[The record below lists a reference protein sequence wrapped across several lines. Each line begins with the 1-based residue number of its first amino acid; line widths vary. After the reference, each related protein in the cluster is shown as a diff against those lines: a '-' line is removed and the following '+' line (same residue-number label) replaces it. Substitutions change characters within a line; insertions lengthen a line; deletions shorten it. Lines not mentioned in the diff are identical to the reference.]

1 METRAT
7 GFIKHLE
14 TTLSEIT
21 QGWKADQINVASF
34 SKQPFEQAVTY
45 VTLGLSHHILALPHQ
60 RIVRLELIFT
70 AYENYADNYIVSFL
84 EDVSNLILSEH
95 QAILRGE
102 FIKLANPIIPLSPLN
117 YVYVTIPSSIFD
129 ETLDIYKDSEPA
141 TILALL
147 IPIREAE
154 AQFIQKYGWNK
165 FEDIME
171 VADWDMFDLD
181 RKIIPN
187 CLPPPIFQEF

>member
-1 METRAT
+1 METSAT

-14 TTLSEIT
+14 ITLNEIT

-34 SKQPFEQAVTY
+34 SKQPFDQAITY
-45 VTLGLSHHILALPHQ
+45 VTLGLSHHLLASPHQ
-60 RIVRLELIFT
+60 RIIRLELIFT
-70 AYENYADNYIVSFL
+70 AYESYANNHIVSFL
-84 EDVSNLILSEH
+84 KDISNLILSDH

-102 FIKLANPIIPLSPLN
+102 FIKLAYPIIPLSPLN

-129 ETLDIYKDSEPA
+129 EALDIYGDSEPA
-141 TILALL
+141 IVLVLL
-147 IPIREAE
+147 IPIHEAE
-154 AQFIQKYGWNK
+154 AQFIQKYGWNR

-187 CLPPPIFQEF
+187 CLPPPIFQEI